1 MPAVASFVLRSSRPR
16 GNGVLSL
23 LLIVNILRLL
33 LLTQRFVLVYWIVED
48 FNKWPEM
55 LQIIFII
62 IFPISALSC
71 HHTNSLQEILPTFLV
86 QPTSTATVPIPQF
99 VRRPHQE
106 MGMSN
111 ISLWDEHWIRPYLG
125 GDPIEDRQSW
135 NQQQINRNKMT
146 GVNDDDTT
154 TFSESFSV
162 HVALT

>member
-23 LLIVNILRLL
+23 LLIISYASSSAHNVLFSFIELWKISINGQKCCKLFLL
-33 LLTQRFVLVYWIVED
+33 LY
-48 FNKWPEM
+48 
-55 LQIIFII
+55 
-62 IFPISALSC
+62 FPISALSC
-71 HHTNSLQEILPTFLV
+71 HHTNSLQDILRTFLV